1 MVWRELKT
9 HAEGLTDCSEAC
21 GDVKAF
27 FSGIR
32 YRVSAK
38 QPLGGKEN
46 ETNRKSRVLMTP
58 MTRTSLSSPPLIPPG
73 SAVEE
78 VVRDKKLWVQEWDD
92 FEKSDRWVHR
102 WVQMIVEAFGFPKAE
117 KRKRK

>member
-1 MVWRELKT
+1 
-9 HAEGLTDCSEAC
+9 
-21 GDVKAF
+21 
-27 FSGIR
+27 
-32 YRVSAK
+32 
-38 QPLGGKEN
+38 
-46 ETNRKSRVLMTP
+46 MTP

-92 FEKSDRWVHR
+92 FEKSVR